1 MTDGDRVIL
10 LASDPLEFAKVVLN
24 REAEQHRMEAQDRK
38 ARSDD
43 A

>member
-10 LASDPLEFAKVVLN
+10 LASDPFEFAKVVFN
-24 REAEQHRMEAQDRK
+24 REAEQHRMEAQDRT